1 MLYQIN
7 PEDLLYLDIETVAQ
21 YPTYADA
28 PENLQK
34 FWDKKAIRHIT
45 DGESSSEVYNCA
57 GIYAEFGR
65 IICISVGRIV
75 QQKGEYI
82 YRVKSYYNDD
92 ERALLQEFNNDLE
105 NFYNRGIRTI
115 CAHNGNEFDIPFIAR
130 RMLILGLK
138 LPLMLNIAGLKPW
151 ELKDRLIDTMQLW
164 KFGDFKSF
172 TSLALLCEIF
182 QIPTPKDD
190 IDGSEVYRVYY
201 EENKLDRIVS
211 YCEKDTLA
219 VANLLLRFQGKKI
232 IHPDTMQVIP

>member
-1 MLYQIN
+1 MLYQIK

-21 YPTYADA
+21 YPTYQDV
-28 PENLQK
+28 PESMQQ
-34 FWDKKAIRHIT
+34 FWNKKATKHTT
-45 DGESSSEVYNCA
+45 DELSASEVYDCA

-75 QQKGEYI
+75 QQKGERMYK
-82 YRVKSYYNDD
+82 VKSYCQDD
-92 ERALLQEFNNDLE
+92 ERLLLQEFNNDLE
-105 NFYNRGIRTI
+105 NFYQRGMRTI

-130 RMLILGLK
+130 RTLINGLK
-138 LPLMLNIAGLKPW
+138 LPTMLNIAGLKPW

-164 KFGDFKSF
+164 KFGEFKNF

-201 EENKLDRIVS
+201 EENDLDRIVS

-219 VANLLLRFQGKKI
+219 VANLLLRYQGKAI
-232 IHPDTMQVIP
+232 INPENMLSIG